1 MDKINYITKSISRH
15 AYLESLFRGIYVV
28 RKNVPALIGI
38 GLFLSLLLM
47 CIFAPWLAPYP
58 DDAGDTIHLSQSF
71 QPPSFYISLV
81 QTKWDGIFFLA

>member
-1 MDKINYITKSISRH
+1 MDKINHINKSISRH
-15 AYLESLFRGIYVV
+15 AYWGSLFRGIYVI
-28 RKNVPALIGI
+28 RKNIPTLIGI

-58 DDAGDTIHLSQSF
+58 KDAGDTIHLYSLSNLQV
-71 QPPSFYISLV
+71 FYISVV